1 MRKIQSILFQGFT
14 DEDWTQLK
22 QLSGI
27 HITSYEKNEY
37 KRFQSYM
44 IKGWMRP
51 DILPAKITGK
61 LSKKEW
67 FSYFKSISYNN
78 NLAGN
83 YKVSAGLFKNFDY
96 MECYYTNSIKKL
108 KQVQL

>member
-1 MRKIQSILFQGFT
+1 M
-14 DEDWTQLK
+14 E
-22 QLSGI
+22 SGLETL
-27 HITSYEKNEY
+27 TSYEKKEY
-37 KRFQSYM
+37 NRFLSYM

-61 LSKKEW
+61 LSKDEW

-96 MECYYTNSIKKL
+96 MECYYTNSIKKI
-108 KQVQL
+108 K

>member
-1 MRKIQSILFQGFT
+1 MFESFYLEIRNFQYRL
-14 DEDWTQLK
+14 E
-22 QLSGI
+22 SGLETL
-27 HITSYEKNEY
+27 TSHEKKEY
-37 KRFQSYM
+37 NRFLSYM

-51 DILPAKITGK
+51 DILSCQK
-61 LSKKEW
+61 LQVSYQKMKW

-96 MECYYTNSIKKL
+96 MEYYYTNSIKKF
-108 KQVQL
+108 K